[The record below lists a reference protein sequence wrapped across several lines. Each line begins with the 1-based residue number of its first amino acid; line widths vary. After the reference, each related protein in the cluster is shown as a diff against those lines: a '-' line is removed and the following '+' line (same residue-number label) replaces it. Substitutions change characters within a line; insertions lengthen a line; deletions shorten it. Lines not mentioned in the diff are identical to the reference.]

1 MFGKKPAAP
10 PPAQPKPQSP
20 PTPQPPRP
28 SGWLVQAL
36 TADYF
41 ASGYIPPV
49 PDTPLVGYLNNPAQ
63 PTIVLANAQL
73 QALGPQAVVVSAT
86 PAEITIPKASLV
98 AFIPRD
104 EAGMRS
110 AAMQMPNRAERA
122 IIYAGPFL
130 LRAAFMLTG
139 EMPLRNFFGAGGG
152 SLSLVVVTEAEV
164 ACQTP
169 GAKFTPLK
177 APILVLNKT
186 RVQLYHLA

>member
-1 MFGKKPAAP
+1 MFGKKPTTP

-20 PTPQPPRP
+20 PAPQPPRP
-28 SGWLVQAL
+28 TGWPVQIL
-36 TADYF
+36 TPDYV

-49 PDTPLVGYLNNPAQ
+49 MDMPLVGFLNNPAL

-73 QALGPQAVVVSAT
+73 QAIGPQAVVASAT
-86 PAEITIPKASLV
+86 PAEITIPKASLI

-110 AAMQMPNRAERA
+110 ATMHLPNRAERA
-122 IIYAGPFL
+122 IIYAGPYL

-139 EMPLRNFFGAGGG
+139 EMPLQNFFGAGGG
-152 SLSLVVVTEAEV
+152 TLIAVTDAEV

-169 GAKFTPLK
+169 GAKFAPLT
-177 APILVLNKT
+177 APVLVLNKML
-186 RVQLYHLA
+186 VQLYHPA

>member
-1 MFGKKPAAP
+1 MFSKKTAAP
-10 PPAQPKPQSP
+10 PPAQPKPQAP

-63 PTIVLANAQL
+63 LTIVLANAQL
-73 QALGPQAVVVSAT
+73 QALGPQVVVVSAT
-86 PAEITIPKASLV
+86 PAEITIPKASLI

-122 IIYAGPFL
+122 VVYAGPYL
-130 LRAAFMLTG
+130 LRAVFMLAG
-139 EMPLRNFFGAGGG
+139 DMPLRNFFGTGGG
-152 SLSLVVVTEAEV
+152 SLVAVTEAEV

-169 GAKFTPLK
+169 GAKFAPLK
-177 APILVLNKT
+177 APILLLNKAQ
-186 RVQLYHLA
+186 VQLYHPA

>member
-20 PTPQPPRP
+20 PAPQPPRP

-73 QALGPQAVVVSAT
+73 QALGPQAMVVSAT
-86 PAEITIPKASLV
+86 PTEITIPKASLI

-122 IIYAGPFL
+122 VVYAGPYIV
-130 LRAAFMLTG
+130 RAAFMLAG
-139 EMPLRNFFGAGGG
+139 DMPLRNLFGAGGG
-152 SLSLVVVTEAEV
+152 SLVAVTEAEV

-169 GAKFTPLK
+169 GAKFTPVK

-186 RVQLYHLA
+186 QVQLYHLA